1 MQLILKYLV
10 IAVGAGIANQIENRP
25 GYSVGV
31 SNADRGKV
39 FFTFLKHPN

>member
-1 MQLILKYLV
+1 MQLILTYLV

-31 SNADRGKV
+31 SNADKGKV
-39 FFTFLKHPN
+39 FFSFLKNSN